1 MRISDWSSDVC
12 SSDLV
17 ARKESAVA
25 GGELL
30 ALLGPVVAGDSRLA
44 ATASHCRGFLGMADQ
59 MLDRPRDGAR
69 VGGIHQE
76 SAAGRLHDLAPMPEV
91 GGDNRPARR
100 HIFEQLVQIG
110 SATCRERVCQYIMF
124 TGCS

>member
-1 MRISDWSSDVC
+1 MLFLLFFFFFNDTATTEIYTYDTLFPYTTLFRS
-12 SSDLV
+12 
-17 ARKESAVA
+17 A

-91 GGDNRPARR
+91 GGDNR
-100 HIFEQLVQIG
+100 QIG
-110 SATCRERVCQYIMF
+110 RAHV
-124 TGCS
+124 